1 MGSSGRFSSRGNA
14 CLDNCLTN
22 RLDLFGNTCP
32 LHMLIKTDHKGF
44 VLPAGTKLKPT
55 LCKVLEIDCR
65 EHRKQSFYL
74 ALAHKTG
81 KRLSQ
86 RTMLTLQLELWSD
99 KICSLMDKCMPLKF
113 IRMSSCDPRWMS
125 PLVRSYT

>member
-1 MGSSGRFSSRGNA
+1 MCGGDVSGLDTHELKALLGWDVLVDFPSRGNA

-74 ALAHKTG
+74 ALAAQDSTG

-86 RTMLTLQLELWSD
+86 RTMLTLFVVV
-99 KICSLMDKCMPLKF
+99 SLRAPKD
-113 IRMSSCDPRWMS
+113 
-125 PLVRSYT
+125 